1 MIVLALSLTDCRPH
15 RAEFFSL
22 TAEYT
27 MKAIA
32 SLFTAAL
39 ALSACTSLTGP
50 DARDAAKRAELAR
63 RNLEVASKVPQPS
76 MRLSAN

>member
-1 MIVLALSLTDCRPH
+1 
-15 RAEFFSL
+15 
-22 TAEYT
+22 